1 MESQLIRTMF
11 RKLLEALRFNKAP
24 AQREIAYSS
33 ESRRKEAFIVDVD
46 GLKIRGDIFFPVA
59 RPSRLYPA
67 LIICHGIPG
76 SGAPRPAGDPGYEGL
91 ADDFASLGIIAVIFN
106 FRGCGN
112 SDGNFEMMGW
122 ARDLEAV
129 LDRILNTPY
138 VDPTRMM
145 LLGFSGGGAA
155 AIKVAAD
162 SPDVYSLAVVGTPSD
177 FGTFE
182 KDPDEIIVDFK
193 KRGII
198 RDPKF
203 PADVNHWM
211 DEFRQVEPRRLITH
225 FKGKHILIVHGDEDE
240 LIPVGQ
246 AQELFTRAPAG
257 MAELS
262 IIPGGVHRLRLDP
275 RCVDILKDWFLKTLG
290 WGA

>member
-1 MESQLIRTMF
+1 MESQLIRTVF
-11 RKLLEALRFNKAP
+11 RKLMEALRFNKAP
-24 AQREIAYSS
+24 TQTEMADRS
-33 ESRRKEAFIVDVD
+33 ENRRKEAFTVNVD
-46 GLKIRGDIFFPVA
+46 GLKIRGKIFFPVA

-76 SGAPRPAGDPGYEGL
+76 SGAPRPTDDPGYERL

-106 FRGCGN
+106 FSGCGN

-122 ARDLEAV
+122 TRDLEAV

-138 VDPTRMM
+138 VDPTRTM

-155 AIKVAAD
+155 AICVAAD

-182 KDPDEIIVDFK
+182 KDPAEIIADFK

-198 RDPKF
+198 RDPQF
-203 PADVNHWM
+203 PPDVNRWIE
-211 DEFRQVEPRRLITH
+211 EFRQIEPSRWIAH
-225 FKGKHILIVHGDEDE
+225 FKGKYLLIVHGDEDE
-240 LIPVGQ
+240 LIPVSQ
-246 AQELFTRAPAG
+246 ARQLFSLAPAG
-257 MAELS
+257 TAELS
-262 IIPGGVHRLRLDP
+262 IIPGGVHRLRLDR
-275 RCVDILKDWFLKTLG
+275 RCLDILKNWFSKTLG
-290 WGA
+290 WKV